1 MKLTKVQNRFIKNKN
16 MGFSLMKG
24 KSLTG
29 KTITALHRVINLE
42 NNYCLYKDD
51 KVLFLSSNSN
61 ELINNNNLYEN
72 ISKES
77 EFYSLFS
84 LSTRR
89 VEFNLIDSLIKEYS
103 NKYLKL
109 NGLNLELVSFDK
121 GFELLNSVEFNEKMN
136 WFLKKSKV
144 LNKISAEELYNE
156 IMWIKSCNFTKEEYN
171 EVERKGRKYR
181 IIRNSFTREAIYSL
195 KKVYNDLLIDNGF
208 YDIYDE
214 TSFAIKYAKEN
225 NNNNKYTHIVLDN
238 VESLTK
244 GQIEFAKSIYANCL
258 YSSFVFIINN
268 DKSSDD
274 MCWLVKG
281 RKLKTLG
288 ADFKGKSFAFKKSLL
303 NKIIWKIHLLINM
316 NISNLKYKN
325 IVGFNL
331 DNSSPKKEIYLNDNT
346 VFSEEELEEVDVYN
360 DIAAGNPIE
369 INEEVLEKFLLP
381 KGWLEKGKDT
391 FILHVKGDSMI
402 DKNINDGDMV
412 VIKRQNTAYN
422 NEIVAASLD
431 GEATLKTLKL
441 NGEAPMLVPAN
452 PKYSEIYLEGKEVS
466 ILGVAIGV
474 IKNKLN

>member
-1 MKLTKVQNRFIKNKN
+1 M
-16 MGFSLMKG
+16 
-24 KSLTG
+24 
-29 KTITALHRVINLE
+29 
-42 NNYCLYKDD
+42 D
-51 KVLFLSSNSN
+51 
-61 ELINNNNLYEN
+61 
-72 ISKES
+72 
-77 EFYSLFS
+77 
-84 LSTRR
+84 
-89 VEFNLIDSLIKEYS
+89 
-103 NKYLKL
+103 
-109 NGLNLELVSFDK
+109 
-121 GFELLNSVEFNEKMN
+121 
-136 WFLKKSKV
+136 FLKKSKV

-225 NNNNKYTHIVLDN
+225 NNNKYTHIVLDN

-288 ADFKGKSFAFKKSLL
+288 ADFKGKSFAFKKEF
-303 NKIIWKIHLLINM
+303 IDQDNM
-316 NISNLKYKN
+316 KNTFIDKYEYINLKYKN
-325 IVGFNL
+325 IVDFNL

>member
-29 KTITALHRVINLE
+29 KTIAALYRVINLE

-51 KVLFLSSNSN
+51 KILFLSSNSN
-61 ELINNNNLYEN
+61 ELIKNNELYED

-84 LSTRR
+84 LNTRR
-89 VEFNLIDSLIKEYS
+89 VEFNLVHSLIKEYS
-103 NKYLKL
+103 DKYLKL
-109 NGLNLELVSFDK
+109 KNLKLKLISSDK
-121 GFELLNSVEFNEKMN
+121 GFKLLNSKEFNEKMN
-136 WFLKKSKV
+136 SFLKKSKV
-144 LNKISAEELYNE
+144 LNKISTEDLYDE
-156 IMWIKSCNFTKEEYN
+156 IMWIKSCNFTRDEYN
-171 EVERKGRKYR
+171 EIERKGRKYR
-181 IIRNSFTREAIYSL
+181 VIRNSFTREAIYTL
-195 KKVYNDLLIDNGF
+195 TEVYSGLLIDNGF
-208 YDIYDE
+208 YDVCDE
-214 TSFAIKYAKEN
+214 TIFAIKYAKEN
-225 NNNNKYTHIVLDN
+225 TDKYTHIVLDN
-238 VESLTK
+238 VEGLTK
-244 GQIEFAKSIYANCL
+244 GEIEFAKSIYANYL
-258 YSSFVFIINN
+258 YSSFVFIVNN
-268 DKSSDD
+268 DKKSDNT
-274 MCWLVKG
+274 CWLAKG

-288 ADFKGKSFAFKKSLL
+288 ADFKGRSFAFKKEFIEEYNMK
-303 NKIIWKIHLLINM
+303 NKVINKFEYV
-316 NISNLKYKN
+316 NLRYRN
-325 IVGFNL
+325 IVDFNL
-331 DNSSPKKEIYLNDNT
+331 DTSSSKKEIYLNDNT
-346 VFSEEELEEVDVYN
+346 VFSEAELEEVDVYN

-422 NEIVAASLD
+422 NDIVAASLD

-441 NGEAPMLVPAN
+441 NGESPMLVPAN
-452 PKYSEIYLEGKEVS
+452 PRYSEIYLEGKEVS

-474 IKNKLN
+474 IKNKSN